1 MPDELIVVLV
11 ILGILLV
18 IALILLAVNVKVIG
32 QTEKGIIE
40 RFGALVSTLWFPSL
54 TDSRIAST

>member
-40 RFGALVSTLWFPSL
+40 RFGSYRDRKSVV
-54 TDSRIAST
+54 